1 MKTKLFIDFDDTLF
15 DRDTFKKRLV
25 LLIKKQGFSD
35 REVEEGYKAVYKNK
49 GYDGVWAHLEH
60 LHQSTRPIDL
70 DKAGSDVEGLFFG
83 AKKLL
88 FPDTLKFIKGLDR
101 EKYEVNLI
109 TVGGLEFQK
118 KKVSACEIES
128 LFDNCYFT
136 TEEKAEV
143 LAKLVSDDFF
153 ILLEDKDETIK
164 SVKERF
170 PKALVIKAEKG
181 KLLDNLRLLNSENY
195 ARTTRG

>member
-15 DRDTFKKRLV
+15 DRDTFRKRLIS
-25 LLIKKQGFSD
+25 LIKKQGFSD
-35 REVEEGYKAVYKNK
+35 KEVEDGYKAVYKNN

-60 LHQSTRPIDL
+60 LHKNVRPIAL
-70 DKAGSDVEGLFFG
+70 DKASSDIESLFCE
-83 AKKLL
+83 AKTLL
-88 FPDTLKFIKGLDR
+88 LPEALKFLRSLDR
-101 EKYEVNLI
+101 KKYEINLI

-118 KKVSACEIES
+118 KKVSACGIES

-136 TEEKAEV
+136 TDEKAEA
-143 LAKLVSDDFF
+143 LAELVGDDFF

-170 PKALVIKAEKG
+170 PKTLVIKAEKG
-181 KLLDNLRLLNSENY
+181 KLLDNLKLLNSENY
-195 ARTTRG
+195 ARTT